1 MFQLTNNELD
11 TFAKQSG
18 FLKNPLEKMF
28 RLLDILSTLRSNP
41 VTKDA
46 FVLKGGTALN
56 LFILD
61 FPRISFDVDLN
72 YIRLISKTEML
83 KDRKSITLE
92 IQRIFH
98 YEYEIEIT
106 KEVHALSQFSF
117 HYQTMSGSSDMLK
130 LEINYLVRVPIL
142 APQIRSF
149 KHFDWNV
156 EYLCLDS
163 QELLASK
170 IVALLSRYTPRDL
183 FDVYRLIIL
192 PLNIDSK
199 LFRSLL
205 FFYSIV
211 IDVKI
216 FDLFKLKFELI
227 TQSDIQNKL
236 APMLRSGTYPNRNE
250 LVMKIGKFLSPFFIM
265 SSGENDALHNFY
277 NTGKLD
283 FDILFPQKEVQE
295 KIRISPSLEW
305 KIQNIKRNV

>member
-98 YEYEIEIT
+98 SEYEIEIT

-170 IVALLSRYTPRDL
+170 TVALLSRYTPRDL

-250 LVMKIGKFLSPFFIM
+250 LVMKIGKFLSPFLIM
-265 SSGENDALHNFY
+265 SSGETDALHNFY

>member
-11 TFAKQSG
+11 TLAKQSG

-28 RLLDILSTLRSNP
+28 RLLDILSTLGSNP

-72 YIRLISKTEML
+72 YIRSISKTEML

-98 YEYEIEIT
+98 SEYEIEIT
-106 KEVHALSQFSF
+106 KEVHALTQFSF

-156 EYLCLDS
+156 EYLCVDS

-183 FDVYRLIIL
+183 FDVYQMIIS

-205 FFYSIV
+205 FFYGIV

-236 APMLRSGTYPNRNE
+236 APMLRSRTYPNRNE
-250 LVMKIGKFLSPFFIM
+250 LVTEIEKFLSPFFIM
-265 SSGENDALHNFY
+265 SSGETDALHNFY

>member
-170 IVALLSRYTPRDL
+170 TVALLSRYTPRDL